1 MAREWIKMA
10 DDGDHYRLT
19 FDRPGTWSQK
29 YNLVWNKVFDMGI
42 FPDEVARKEVAFYL
56 TKQQKYG
63 LPLDGRKDYTK
74 SDWIMWSACLADRS
88 EDFRSLV
95 SLIYKYAEET
105 PSRVPLS
112 DWHDTNEG
120 HMMNFKAR
128 SVVGGYFMK
137 MLEQRMNK

>member
-1 MAREWIKMA
+1 M
-10 DDGDHYRLT
+10 DQNGGDHYRLT

-74 SDWIMWSACLADRS
+74 SDWIMWSACLNHS
-88 EDFRSLV
+88 ILILV
-95 SLIYKYAEET
+95 RKDLAKAKHFT
-105 PSRVPLS
+105 SRILM
-112 DWHDTNEG
+112 ELYL
-120 HMMNFKAR
+120 K
-128 SVVGGYFMK
+128 
-137 MLEQRMNK
+137 